1 MNPGSAVFMS
11 GIIPLCIFL
20 RCGFLGKHSVL
31 TENALA
37 IFPSLDG
44 GYVSV
49 NNLLHY
55 TFRYFSVHLEIKR
68 SHMNLGQIFQP
79 SIPTGHDMSLSKLQE
94 LVMDREAWC
103 AAVHGSQT
111 VRHD

>member
-1 MNPGSAVFMS
+1 MSEKEPANARVVSENQDTQSEPGLCCAVNRVFMS

-68 SHMNLGQIFQP
+68 AYGKVISVSAI
-79 SIPTGHDMSLSKLQE
+79 
-94 LVMDREAWC
+94 
-103 AAVHGSQT
+103 
-111 VRHD
+111 